1 MVWLGEQR
9 LVGGELDECAVC
21 VRYSPIRTKVF
32 LVSFDIS
39 DNSCRLSRNVQC
51 PVKMGFSYSL
61 LFFADKTLPGLLQFC
76 EMKQQ

>member
-1 MVWLGEQR
+1 MRRVEEELGE
-9 LVGGELDECAVC
+9 GAVR

-39 DNSCRLSRNVQC
+39 DNSCRLFCNVQC

-61 LFFADKTLPGLLQFC
+61 LFFTDKMLPGLLQFC